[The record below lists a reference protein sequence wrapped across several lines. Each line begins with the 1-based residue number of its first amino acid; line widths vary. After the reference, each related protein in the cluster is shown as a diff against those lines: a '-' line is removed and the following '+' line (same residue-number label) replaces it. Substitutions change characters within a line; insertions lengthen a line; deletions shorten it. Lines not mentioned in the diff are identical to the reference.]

1 MITPKRFF
9 AGKHEL
15 EYCVDN
21 ETYYIF
27 NPKNERMLQA
37 NEATLHY
44 LQTYSETT
52 EKVKEIENF
61 LCGKRRNSF
70 NSFKFLNFKIQI
82 SENNILLRLSQ
93 NKFVQTLFLL
103 SIITFFLTLPSIF
116 KEGYTNLSDIEE
128 SFKWYDLIYIYIAQL
143 FIIAVHELGHFIV
156 YKKHVNTSTMRF
168 GIMLRYFFMLAFY
181 TNVNYLRN
189 LPRKSR
195 MQIVIAGIMMQ
206 AVIGGIIGVL
216 LLFHPGQVLY
226 YIYVINIFIMFVN
239 IVPFL
244 RLDGYWLFNIIINSE
259 DYMQSLKLYITER
272 KKIRPIEFIFGIIN
286 VILIML
292 VVINGI
298 FVITGYLR
306 SL

>member
-21 ETYYIF
+21 ENYYIF

-37 NEATLHY
+37 NEATLQY

-61 LCGKRRNSF
+61 LRGKRRNSF
-70 NSFKFLNFKIQI
+70 NSFKFLNLKIHI
-82 SENNILLRLSQ
+82 KDNNILFRLSG
-93 NKFVQTLFLL
+93 NKYVQTLFWLC
-103 SIITFFLTLPSIF
+103 IITFFLTQPFIF
-116 KEGYTNLSDIEE
+116 KEGFSNLTNIEE
-128 SFKWYDLIYIYIAQL
+128 SFKWYDLIFIYIAQL
-143 FIIAVHELGHFIV
+143 IIIALHELGHFVV
-156 YKKHVNTSTMRF
+156 YKKYVNTSTMRF

-189 LPRKSR
+189 LPRKSKLK
-195 MQIVIAGIMMQ
+195 IVIAGIMVQ
-206 AVIGGIIGVL
+206 AIIGGIIGAF
-216 LLFHPGQVLY
+216 LLFYPAQELY
-226 YIYVINIFIMFVN
+226 YIYIINIFIMLVN

-259 DYMQSLKLYITER
+259 DYMQSFKLFITKR
-272 KKIRPIEFIFGIIN
+272 RKIRPIECIFGAIN
-286 VILIML
+286 IILIML

-298 FVITGYLR
+298 FVIMRYLR